1 MDIDYQKLGAKIR
14 KIRMENQLS
23 QEELAEKCNISTS
36 FSGHIERGTRKMS
49 LETLLAVAAALGTGT
64 DQLLFDQLPPTE
76 SSLDGILRAIAS
88 KPEAQKERFFAAVRV
103 LVKGIDEL

>member
-1 MDIDYQKLGAKIR
+1 MDIDYQKLGTKIR
-14 KIRMENQLS
+14 KIRLDNQLS

-36 FSGHIERGTRKMS
+36 FLGHIERGTRKMS
-49 LETLLAVAAALGTGT
+49 LETLLSLASALETGT

-76 SSLDGILRAIAS
+76 GSLKGIIRAIAH
-88 KPEAQKERFFAAVRV
+88 KPDEQKQRFVNAVRV